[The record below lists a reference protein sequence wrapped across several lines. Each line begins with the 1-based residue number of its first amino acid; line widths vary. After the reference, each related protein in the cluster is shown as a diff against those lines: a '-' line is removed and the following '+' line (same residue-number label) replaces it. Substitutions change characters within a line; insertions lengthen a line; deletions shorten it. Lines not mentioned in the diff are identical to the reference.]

1 MYLRYYVYAYL
12 RKDGTPYYIG
22 KGCGNRAYEQ
32 HHRNRKGIITPKD
45 KSKIVFLESNLTE
58 AGAFAIER
66 RMIRWYGRKD
76 IGTGILRNQTEGG
89 TGGKTKG
96 RLGKKHTE
104 STKKKISIANT
115 GHKHTLETRLI
126 ISETSKNRK
135 HTEFTKEKLRN
146 KIWTEKAIQ
155 TRIDNCRLS
164 AERRRG
170 KKNPEHGAK
179 IFEIY
184 VTKNYS
190 IIRSVWNLYDSGMN
204 RRQISMTLSISW
216 DRVNTAI
223 NKREMISKLM
233 EKQNY

>member
-12 RKDGTPYYIG
+12 RINGTPYYIG

-32 HHRNRKGIITPKD
+32 HHRNQKGISTPKD
-45 KSKIVFLESNLTE
+45 KSRIVFLESNLTE
-58 AGAFAIER
+58 TGAFALER

-76 IGTGILRNQTEGG
+76 IGTGILRNRSDGG

-104 STKKKISIANT
+104 TTKTKISIANT
-115 GHKHTLETRLI
+115 GHKHTLKTKLI
-126 ISETSKNRK
+126 ISETSRNRK
-135 HTEFTKEKLRN
+135 HTESTKEKLKN

-155 TRIDNCRLS
+155 TRIDNCRI
-164 AERRRG
+164 AADRRRG
-170 KKNPEHGAK
+170 KKNPEHGLK

-184 VTKNYS
+184 VAKNYS
-190 IIRSVWNLYDSGMN
+190 TIKSVWDLCDSGMN
-204 RRQISMTLSISW
+204 RRQIAMALSISW